1 MLGVKPAAHPNPPHF
16 PGWVQ
21 PTAPLKS
28 PPPTRRVTEKVI
40 SSGESAARS
49 SPTPRTH
56 PARSRPRT
64 LPRSPRL
71 AMLAPGGGGGEAER
85 QRTPLEIPVGMSRVT
100 PCLHRHCVLSRIPF
114 PQRCSVSSPPLPSS
128 SSPPLP
134 PHPALR
140 GRGARR
146 MSSAGSR
153 CVCCHNSGSAAA
165 PRSQFPHLPPA
176 THWGVSGQRPE
187 GSIPAPQRYG
197 GRRRRG
203 GTEGALWPH
212 MCPQSV
218 PKAESH
224 RAPAALLPPP
234 ELSRPRNAAKP
245 EPEASLGGLPPPPPS
260 PPSGSHRGAARGG
273 CRSCRYQLQTAF
285 LG

>member
-1 MLGVKPAAHPNPPHF
+1 
-16 PGWVQ
+16 
-21 PTAPLKS
+21 
-28 PPPTRRVTEKVI
+28 
-40 SSGESAARS
+40 
-49 SPTPRTH
+49 
-56 PARSRPRT
+56 
-64 LPRSPRL
+64 
-71 AMLAPGGGGGEAER
+71 
-85 QRTPLEIPVGMSRVT
+85 MSRVT
-100 PCLHRHCVLSRIPF
+100 PCLHRHCVLSRIAF

-153 CVCCHNSGSAAA
+153 CVCCHDSGSAAA
-165 PRSQFPHLPPA
+165 PRGQFPHLPPA

-187 GSIPAPQRYG
+187 GSMPAPQRYG